1 MAPSLLKT
9 VGAAAAVLA
18 TQVTATTSSY
28 KVTEIYNTTNFFDKF
43 NFVTDADPNGGYV
56 QYQSRTNA
64 ENLGIIKYKDGAA
77 YVGVDYTKTD
87 YDPNGVGRKSVRLES
102 KNVYNHGLIIADFTH
117 LPKPTCGSW
126 PAFWFFGEPW
136 PTKGEIDVYENWN
149 DLTFNRHTA
158 HVDAPSVVGDCKIV
172 SDGMTSTIDSP
183 NCYDFASGQAEYQGC
198 SASKYSSTFGSST
211 GGVYAMEWT
220 SDYLKIWEWSHLG
233 TPLDVTLGQPSPNNI
248 LWGTPSF
255 VIKKCDVEKAF
266 KDMKMVLNI
275 DFCAVAGQTDKWAS
289 CKTSTGY
296 DTCAKYVA
304 KKASDFSSVNFKVKD
319 IKVYQLKD
327 TQTSTTSS
335 TISSTTT
342 TSSATLSTSSSAS
355 VTSSSS
361 VSTSSSTS
369 SYIITDSS
377 SSSAVSSTITSS
389 ASYSTASS
397 TVSDDDDDYCTD
409 DSEDSSSSYV
419 VSTSSTVSDDD
430 DDYCTDDGESTSS
443 SYVVSPTGSVSA
455 TTTGSSSGA
464 YITSAPVTSYPAT
477 SSYPGNSNS
486 YAVSDSASEYPGGEL
501 TTSTI
506 YATTVYTV
514 TSCAPT
520 VTNCPAGGSYVT
532 TEVISIGV
540 TVCPVTETGGSSPK
554 PTTTTAAVPEGYTT
568 STVEVTKTYTITSCA
583 ATVTNCPVGAVTTE
597 VSVTTTVCP
606 IENGGGSSSTGKQP
620 AQGTT
625 VVVGTPGQSTG
636 VATTPNYV
644 ATPEAS
650 SSSSSTTTTTIVVGG
665 GEGSGSS
672 SETDVYVTAT
682 VVPVTSAVYTGYTSN
697 AVYPNATLATSV
709 TTPAG
714 VASSSAA
721 IVTPSASSVVEVS
734 GAVKTG
740 ASLAL
745 AGVAALFMMAM

>member
-18 TQVTATTSSY
+18 TQVAATSSSY
-28 KVTEIYNTTNFFDKF
+28 QVTEVYNTTNFFDKF
-43 NFVTDADPNGGYV
+43 NFVTSADPNGGYV
-56 QYQSRTNA
+56 QYQSRSNA
-64 ENLGIIKYKDGAA
+64 ENLGIVKYTDGTA

-87 YDPNGVGRKSVRLES
+87 YDAAGAGRKSVRLES

-158 HVDAPSVVGDCKIV
+158 HVDAPSVIGDCKIV

-220 SDYLKIWEWSHLG
+220 SDFLKIWEWSHLLA
-233 TPLDVTLGQPSPNNI
+233 PSDVTLGQPSPNT

-289 CKTSTGY
+289 CKASTGY

-304 KKASDFSSVNFKVKD
+304 KKAGDFSSVNFKVKD

-335 TISSTTT
+335 TISTSTLSTIST
-342 TSSATLSTSSSAS
+342 STSSATLSTSSSAS

-361 VSTSSSTS
+361 ISSSIASSITSSISSSISITSSYATSSSTS
-369 SYIITDSS
+369 SHVFTN
-377 SSSAVSSTITSS
+377 SSSAVSSTVTSS
-389 ASYSTASS
+389 ALYSA
-397 TVSDDDDDYCTD
+397 
-409 DSEDSSSSYV
+409 
-419 VSTSSTVSDDD
+419 TSSTVSDDD
-430 DDYCTDDGESTSS
+430 DDYCTDDGEETSS
-443 SYVVSPTGSVSA
+443 SYIVSPTVSVSA

-464 YITSAPVTSYPAT
+464 YITSAPVTS
-477 SSYPGNSNS
+477 SYLSNS
-486 YAVSDSASEYPGGEL
+486 YVVSDSASEYPGEL

-506 YATTVYTV
+506 YATSVYTV

-520 VTNCPAGGSYVT
+520 ITNCPAGGSYVT

-540 TVCPVTETGGSSPK
+540 TVCPVTETGGSSPQ
-554 PTTTTAAVPEGYTT
+554 PTTTVAVPEGYTT
-568 STVEVTKTYTITSCA
+568 STVKVTKTYTITSCA
-583 ATVTNCPVGAVTTE
+583 ATVTNCPVGSLTTE
-597 VSVTTTVCP
+597 VSTTTTLYP
-606 IENGGGSSSTGKQP
+606 IENGGSPATSTGVGSTP
-620 AQGTT
+620 AQSTA
-625 VVVGTPGQSTG
+625 VVAIDTPGQSTG
-636 VATTPNYV
+636 VATKPETEGTAATTPEYVATTTYV
-644 ATPEAS
+644 ATPEA
-650 SSSSSTTTTTIVVGG
+650 T
-665 GEGSGSS
+665 SGS
-672 SETDVYVTAT
+672 SETDVLVTAT
-682 VVPVTSAVYTGYTSN
+682 VVPVTSAVYTGYYPTN
-697 AVYPNATLATSV
+697 ANATLATSV
-709 TTPAG
+709 ATSAG
-714 VASSSAA
+714 VAASSSAGGA
-721 IVTPSASSVVEVS
+721 AATTGCTGSGCGVVEVS
-734 GAVKTG
+734 GGVKAG

-745 AGVAALFMMAM
+745 VGVAVFALVAM